1 MTLTFNAHRGT
12 VITRTY
18 TVAYRCKEASQRSLN
33 SKTGVVSAIDVKT
46 FFYFGHVFGVFR
58 RFFYFPNVFYLKKRS
73 KFTAASRLTNTF
85 KKQQRNRP
93 MIFLLRVE

>member
-33 SKTGVVSAIDVKT
+33 SKTGVETDRISHICKKRFLR
-46 FFYFGHVFGVFR
+46 FFYFGHVFDVFK
-58 RFFYFPNVFYLKKRS
+58 RFFLFSKRFLFLKIVQSSERQ
-73 KFTAASRLTNTF
+73 AD
-85 KKQQRNRP
+85 
-93 MIFLLRVE
+93 

>member
-33 SKTGVVSAIDVKT
+33 SKTGVETDRISHRCKNV
-46 FFYFGHVFGVFR
+46 FFYFGHVFGVFK
-58 RFFYFPNVFYLKKRS
+58 RFFLFSKRFLFYK
-73 KFTAASRLTNTF
+73 TF
-85 KKQQRNRP
+85 KVHSGKQINKHFQNTATK
-93 MIFLLRVE
+93 